1 MKRRGLGLFRLVLI
15 SRLVLTDGER
25 WWRLRLL
32 LLLQPRRSGCAE
44 PDVDLRYGQLRYPPC
59 LATELRTDQWM
70 CRLVV
75 PRARTSA
82 QSASRRIHT

>member
-1 MKRRGLGLFRLVLI
+1 MR

-25 WWRLRLL
+25 WRLRLL
-32 LLLQPRRSGCAE
+32 LLFQPRRSGCAE
-44 PDVDLRYGQLRYPPC
+44 PDVDLRYGQLKYPRC